1 KQCVVD
7 NCLAAGG
14 GLMDLYVRVRHGQ
27 PDTSV
32 QIMRSTLRFP
42 TELLGVQLVPDQ
54 PDTFADKDVARVRVD
69 ASGTIFDAASVVLMN
84 ETAPFLARLRPNPED
99 AKALLLRVLAWR
111 DRGNLYA
118 PGGSVPL
125 WNVPPEG
132 VAREIGPRS
141 LAYWKKLW
149 ASGEGD
155 AVEGRVKYQGGDLLA
170 RFRAAPEK
178 LTPEDFRLRADS
190 AGYRAGPNGKDMGAD
205 VDLVGPGPA
214 YERWKKTP

>member
-1 KQCVVD
+1 
-7 NCLAAGG
+7 
-14 GLMDLYVRVRHGQ
+14 Q

-32 QIMRSTLRFP
+32 QITRSTLRFP
-42 TELLGVQLVPDQ
+42 ADLLAVQLVPDQ
-54 PDTFADKDVARVRVD
+54 PDAFADKDAARVRFD
-69 ASGTIFDAASVVLMN
+69 ASGTIFDATSGVLMN
-84 ETAPFLARLRPNPED
+84 ENTPFLARLRPNPED
-99 AKALLLRVLAWR
+99 AKARLLRVLAWR

-118 PGGSVPL
+118 PGGCVPL

-141 LAYWKKLW
+141 LADWKKLW

-170 RFRAAPEK
+170 RVLSAPEK
-178 LTPEDFRLRADS
+178 LTPDDFRLRPDS
-190 AGYRAGPNGKDMGAD
+190 AGYRAGKNGKDLGAN

-214 YERWKKTP
+214 YERWR